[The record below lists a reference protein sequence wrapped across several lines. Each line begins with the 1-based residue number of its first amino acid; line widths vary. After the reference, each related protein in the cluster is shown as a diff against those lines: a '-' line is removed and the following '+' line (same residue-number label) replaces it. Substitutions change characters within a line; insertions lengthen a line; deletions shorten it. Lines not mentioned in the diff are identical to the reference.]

1 MVKLMIVFCY
11 KLMIVFCF
19 NLMIVFGFTL
29 MIVFYRKNDNSFVL
43 YL

>member
-29 MIVFYRKNDNSFVL
+29 MIVFYRKNDSSFVL